1 MNVAISHGAGLFRGD
16 WLNWKRFIS
25 QIFSRSN
32 FCSAMVADRI
42 VSVLQARSPKNLA
55 AEHYKPAAVL
65 VPIQERD
72 DGDHLVLTKRAEQLN
87 HHRGQVAFPGGRVD
101 AGDRN
106 ELAAALR
113 ESHEEIG
120 IDPSHVRVLGRL
132 DQVTAAY
139 DFVVT
144 PFVGVI
150 PPSYEFRLNPA
161 ETDAVFSVPIASLLG
176 PKCVAVA
183 DHLSSHGEPVY
194 HFYCNGW
201 DIWGATARIIV
212 QFLDLVYGYQVKRV
226 QN

>member
-1 MNVAISHGAGLFRGD
+1 
-16 WLNWKRFIS
+16 
-25 QIFSRSN
+25 
-32 FCSAMVADRI
+32 MVADKI
-42 VSVLQARSPKNLA
+42 ATVLQSRAPRNLSG
-55 AEHYKPAAVL
+55 ERYKHAAVL
-65 VPIQERD
+65 MPIQERD
-72 DGDHLVLTKRAEQLN
+72 DGDHLVLTKRAEHLN
-87 HHRGQVAFPGGRVD
+87 HHPGQVAFPGGRVD
-101 AGDRN
+101 ADDHS

-120 IDPSHVRVLGRL
+120 IDPAHVRLLGRL

-150 PPSYEFRLNPA
+150 PPFYEFRLNPA
-161 ETDAVFSVPIASLLG
+161 EADAVFSVPIAALLD
-176 PKCVAVA
+176 PKCVTIA

-212 QFLDLVYGYQVKRV
+212 QYLDLAYGYEIKKM
-226 QN
+226 

>member
-1 MNVAISHGAGLFRGD
+1 LE
-16 WLNWKRFIS
+16 RFHITDRHPVKLS
-25 QIFSRSN
+25 SI
-32 FCSAMVADRI
+32 MVADRI
-42 VSVLQARSPKNLA
+42 ANLLQSREPKNLTGD
-55 AEHYKPAAVL
+55 HYKLAAVL

-101 AGDRN
+101 PDDRS

-120 IDPSHVRVLGRL
+120 IDPSDVRVLGRL

-144 PFVGVI
+144 PFIGVI
-150 PPSYEFRLNPA
+150 PPFYEFRLNPA
-161 ETDAVFSVPIASLLG
+161 ETDTVFSVPIASLLE
-176 PKCVAVA
+176 PKCVVIA

-212 QFLDLVYGYQVKRV
+212 QFLDLVYGYRVKKI
-226 QN
+226 